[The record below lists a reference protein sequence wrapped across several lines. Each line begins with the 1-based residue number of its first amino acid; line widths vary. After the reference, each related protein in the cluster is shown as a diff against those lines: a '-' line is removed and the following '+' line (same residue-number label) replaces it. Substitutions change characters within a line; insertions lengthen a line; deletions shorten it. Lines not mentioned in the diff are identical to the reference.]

1 LGAEDALI
9 LDFSR
14 NMEWLHTG
22 SLSAEGSFSLA
33 SMNNQWGRGSKTSD
47 LDILGRSTTWGA
59 FLTKGPSMF
68 EKKQSYTPAEAK
80 RAYDQLNHL
89 VAERSLTPR
98 QDGAYKR
105 YIASRVRVSLKPA
118 YNP

>member
-1 LGAEDALI
+1 
-9 LDFSR
+9 
-14 NMEWLHTG
+14 
-22 SLSAEGSFSLA
+22 
-33 SMNNQWGRGSKTSD
+33 
-47 LDILGRSTTWGA
+47 
-59 FLTKGPSMF
+59 MF
-68 EKKQSYTPAEAK
+68 AKKQSYTPAEAK